1 MRGLRRFRCWA
12 LALSWFWLSPF
23 AVSQMLGFPARTSNP
38 STPSQATPL
47 KDPLRR
53 GSPHSTILS
62 FVKVAQR
69 GDYATAAKYLE
80 ISSARQQQDGPELAR
95 KLLALMD
102 SSGVGSINVSA
113 MSDSQEGSLDD
124 STDPNIEVVGRL
136 VVPGK
141 EARFLLVRVPGSETG
156 PIWLVSRQT
165 LDRVPELY
173 ELAGAPIFDRYL
185 PGFLANNL
193 FLGIPAGRWLAWLL
207 SIPLALLLG
216 RSIVRLTRWLWQKKS
231 PSTSSAEETHY
242 RSAQKPAAIVIA
254 LLLHSVFVLLVG
266 IPVFYRVYYVRT
278 VAVLLTLSM
287 AWLGRRV
294 VDRLNERAV
303 VRLGGGEAESFL
315 QLGYQLLKV
324 ALLVIAALCVLALL
338 GFDTRTMLA
347 GLGIGGIA
355 VALAAQKTLEN
366 LIGGITLLM
375 DKAVYVG
382 DDCLISGRHVTVCNV
397 GLRSV
402 RAHTREGTDISF
414 PNGLLV
420 QSSIENL
427 SHRSRFLIM
436 TTLSLSAE
444 SSVDQLKCVIARVR
458 EMLYSHARVEQSTAR
473 FRLAGAEGSGYQ
485 IELFAYVRSKSI
497 ADFTAVQEDL
507 FFRIT
512 DIVESVGARWAI
524 PAQVS
529 YRSPLPLVSDE
540 KATQAER
547 VVQQWRDNN
556 GSPFPDFPPGRIAE
570 MRGTLAYPDENK
582 TAVHQESIA
591 TPHPVKKVV

>member
-12 LALSWFWLSPF
+12 LTLSWFWLSPL
-23 AVSQMLGFPARTSNP
+23 AVSQIPGFPARPSNP
-38 STPSQATPL
+38 STPLQATSL

-53 GSPHSTILS
+53 GSPHSSVLS
-62 FVKVAQR
+62 FVKSAQR

-80 ISSARQQQDGPELAR
+80 ISSAKQDGPELAR

-102 SSGVGSINVSA
+102 SNLVGSINT
-113 MSDSQEGSLDD
+113 MSDSPEGSLDD

-141 EARFLLVRVPGSETG
+141 ETRFLLVRVPESETG

-173 ELAGAPIFDRYL
+173 ELAGAPTFDRYL
-185 PGFLANNL
+185 PRFLADNL

-207 SIPLALLLG
+207 SIPLALSLG
-216 RSIVRLTRWLWQKKS
+216 WSIVRLTGWLWQMKRC
-231 PSTSSAEETHY
+231 STSSADEPHF
-242 RSAQKPAAIVIA
+242 RSAQRPAAIVIA
-254 LLLHSVFVLLVG
+254 LLLHSVFVLLIG
-266 IPVFYRVYYVRT
+266 IPVFYRVYYFRT
-278 VAVLLTLSM
+278 IAVLLTLSL

-294 VDRLNERAV
+294 LDRLNERAV

-324 ALLVIAALCVLALL
+324 AILVIAALGVLALL

-382 DDCLISGRHVTVCNV
+382 DDCLISGRYVTVCNI

-402 RAHTREGTDISF
+402 RAHTREGTDITF
-414 PNGLLV
+414 PNGLLA

-427 SHRSRFLIM
+427 SHRRRFLIM

-444 SSVDQLKCVIARVR
+444 ISAGQLKCVIARVR

-473 FRLAGAEGSGYQ
+473 FRLAGLQGAGYQ
-485 IELFAYVRSKSI
+485 IELFAYVWSTR
-497 ADFTAVQEDL
+497 AVDFMAVQEDI

-524 PAQVS
+524 PTHLS
-529 YRSPLPLVSDE
+529 YQSPLPLVSAE
-540 KATQAER
+540 KTNQAER
-547 VVQQWRDNN
+547 IVQQWRDNN
-556 GSPFPDFPPGRIAE
+556 GNPFPDFSASRIAE
-570 MRGTLAYPDENK
+570 MQGTIAYPEENRTGVHHESVAAPHPIK
-582 TAVHQESIA
+582 TAV
-591 TPHPVKKVV
+591 